1 MTNSILLSLYTS
13 LIGSIYSLGSKA
25 DDNVQLSE
33 EEFFT
38 VAKSPRNTC
47 STRITF
53 QKEQNYNIFEDLIIN
68 HYGSQNF
75 EERGQNGKVMTGELK
90 MKKLVLTLYR
100 STRRLHIQ
108 GAATSKW
115 YKDMFPLFVERF
127 QKISLAQNINSR
139 VEDVEL
145 EAATS
150 EKAII
155 PPTESSSYT
164 SLPTARVEDVEL
176 EAATSEKAIIPPTES
191 SSDASLPTTSPIHS
205 PTPVKNVSS
214 EVNDHGILPRV
225 AELET
230 KIRSLQEQMDLIVQQ
245 MKDLQQT
252 VRSFVTSTSTRAS
265 TNQTSSL

>member
-38 VAKSPRNTC
+38 VAKSPDNTC

-53 QKEQNYNIFEDLIIN
+53 KKEQYFNIFEELLFN

-75 EERGQNGKVMTGELK
+75 EERRQNGKVMTGEHQ
-90 MKKLVLTLYR
+90 MKKVVLTLYR
-100 STRRLHIQ
+100 STRCLHIQ

-127 QKISLAQNINSR
+127 QKISLAKNSNSR

-191 SSDASLPTTSPIHS
+191 SSYASLPTTSPIHS
-205 PTPVKNVSS
+205 STPVKNVSS

-225 AELET
+225 TELEKKV
-230 KIRSLQEQMDLIVQQ
+230 KILQEQIDILVQQ
-245 MKDLQQT
+245 IKDL
-252 VRSFVTSTSTRAS
+252 S
-265 TNQTSSL
+265 TNQTSSDSVLYLKPCYYE